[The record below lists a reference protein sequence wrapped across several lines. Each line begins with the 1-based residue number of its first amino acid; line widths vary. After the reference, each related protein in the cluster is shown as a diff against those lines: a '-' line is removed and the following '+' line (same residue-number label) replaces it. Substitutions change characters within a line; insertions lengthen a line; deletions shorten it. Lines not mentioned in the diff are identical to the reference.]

1 MANNNVNAQVDGA
14 KLTENNVDIKDLV
27 VVENSQAV
35 TTSLKIAEVFGKQH
49 KDVLKAIRNII
60 ATAQNCA
67 FVDNQVV
74 SGAFKRFEIEQPM
87 PVGDGIKNIPAY
99 VISRDGFSW
108 LAMGFT
114 GEKALAF
121 KIAYTNAFNAME
133 AKLRENQEQSLID
146 NNSETFSLV
155 EIVDGKAITTSLKVA
170 KVFEKP
176 HPEILRLISDLDCDF
191 EFRKQ
196 NLEIQLTVYKTPTGK
211 TRRETVRAMT
221 CAGFNRLVSQL
232 NGKKAAQMKEVY
244 LQAFYDAEQKIQTVV
259 PQTAQSV
266 DPKMPVI
273 DNPITKRF
281 FDLQVEH
288 DKLMSEISLSGQE
301 SMSDVTELLNDV
313 EKAHSLRY
321 NAISKLIMM
330 KSKHEAARLASLY
343 YHGVTDDE

>member
-1 MANNNVNAQVDGA
+1 MPNENVNAQANCATTV
-14 KLTENNVDIKDLV
+14 ENNNEFKDLV
-27 VVENSQAV
+27 VVENNQAV
-35 TTSLKIAEVFGKQH
+35 TTSLKIAETFGKEH
-49 KDVLKAIRNII
+49 KNVMAAIKSLECSELFRELNFKPSEYTYKNGNVVKTVPLYNI
-60 ATAQNCA
+60 T
-67 FVDNQVV
+67 
-74 SGAFKRFEIEQPM
+74 
-87 PVGDGIKNIPAY
+87 
-99 VISRDGFSW
+99 RDGVAM
-108 LAMGFT
+108 LAFGFT
-114 GEKALAF
+114 GKRAAHF
-121 KIAYTNAFNAME
+121 KEAYINAFNAME
-133 AKLRENQEQSLID
+133 AKLREIQEQSLID

-155 EIVDGKAITTSLKVA
+155 EIVDGRAITTSLKVA

-176 HPEILRLISDLDCDF
+176 HPEILRLISDLDCDY

-196 NLEIQLTVYKTPTGK
+196 NLEIQITVYKTPTGK

-259 PQTAQSV
+259 PQTTQSV

-288 DKLMSEISLSGQE
+288 DKLMSEISSCGQDAKC
-301 SMSDVTELLNDV
+301 DVDELLNDV

>member
-27 VVENSQAV
+27 VVENNQAV
-35 TTSLKIAEVFGKQH
+35 TTSLKIAEVFGKEH
-49 KDVLKAIRNII
+49 KNVIAAIKSLECSELFRELNFKPSEYTYKNGNVVKTVPLYNI
-60 ATAQNCA
+60 T
-67 FVDNQVV
+67 
-74 SGAFKRFEIEQPM
+74 
-87 PVGDGIKNIPAY
+87 
-99 VISRDGFSW
+99 RDGVAM
-108 LAMGFT
+108 LAFGFT
-114 GEKALAF
+114 GKRAAHF
-121 KIAYTNAFNAME
+121 KEAYINAFNKME
-133 AKLRENQEQSLID
+133 AKLREIQEQSLID

>member
-49 KDVLKAIRNII
+49 KDVLKAVKALDCSELFHERNF
-60 ATAQNCA
+60 APMSQNIKIG
-67 FVDNQVV
+67 N
-74 SGAFKRFEIEQPM
+74 GAERQIPYY
-87 PVGDGIKNIPAY
+87 NIT
-99 VISRDGFSW
+99 RDGVAM
-108 LAMGFT
+108 LAFGFT
-114 GEKALAF
+114 GKRAAHF
-121 KIAYTNAFNAME
+121 KEAYINAFNAME

-176 HPEILRLISDLDCDF
+176 HPEILRLISDLDCDY

-221 CAGFNRLVSQL
+221 FAGFSRLVAQMT
-232 NGKKAAQMKEVY
+232 GKKAAQMKDVY
-244 LQAFYDAEQKIQTVV
+244 LQAFYDAEEKIQTVV

-288 DKLMSEISLSGQE
+288 DKLLSEISSCGQE
-301 SMSDVTELLNDV
+301 TMCDVNDMLNDV
-313 EKAHSLRY
+313 EKAHTLRY

-330 KSKHEAARLASLY
+330 KSKQEAARLASLY
-343 YHGVTDDE
+343 FHGVTDDE

>member
-1 MANNNVNAQVDGA
+1 MKINIQETNQV
-14 KLTENNVDIKDLV
+14 ENNIEVKDLV
-27 VVENSQAV
+27 VVENNQAV
-35 TTSLKIAEVFGKQH
+35 TTSLKVAEVFGKQH
-49 KDVLKAIRNII
+49 KDVLKAIRNLVT
-60 ATAQNCA
+60 TAQNCA
-67 FVDNQVV
+67 LVDNQVV
-74 SGAFKRFEIEQPM
+74 ISAFKEIDLEQPM
-87 PVGDGIKNIPAY
+87 PVGNGFKKVPAY
-99 VISRDGFSW
+99 VMTRDGFTL

-114 GEKALAF
+114 GEKALSF
-121 KIAYTNAFNAME
+121 KLKYINAFNAME
-133 AKLRENQEQSLID
+133 SKLREIHEQSLID
-146 NNSETFSLV
+146 NKSETFSFV
-155 EIVDGKAITTSLKVA
+155 DIVDGRAITTSLKVA

-176 HPEILRLISDLDCDF
+176 HPEILRLISDLDCDY

-196 NLEIQLTVYKTPTGK
+196 NLELQLTVYKTPTGK

-232 NGKKAAQMKEVY
+232 NGKKAAQMKDVF

-301 SMSDVTELLNDV
+301 SMCDVTELLNDV

>member
-1 MANNNVNAQVDGA
+1 MSNRIVNAQVDGA

-35 TTSLKIAEVFGKQH
+35 TTSLKVAEVFGKEH
-49 KDVLKAIRNII
+49 KDVLKALKSLECSELFRERNF
-60 ATAQNCA
+60 ALSEYTY
-67 FVDNQVV
+67 
-74 SGAFKRFEIEQPM
+74 
-87 PVGDGIKNIPAY
+87 KNGNITKTVPLY
-99 VISRDGFSW
+99 YITRDGVAM
-108 LAMGFT
+108 LAFGFT
-114 GEKALAF
+114 GKRAAHF
-121 KIAYTNAFNAME
+121 KEAYINAFNAME
-133 AKLRENQEQSLID
+133 SKLREIHEQSLID

-155 EIVDGKAITTSLKVA
+155 EIVEGRAITTSLKVA

-176 HPEILRLISDLDCDF
+176 HPEILRLISNLDCDY

-221 CAGFNRLVSQL
+221 FAGFSRLVAQMT
-232 NGKKAAQMKEVY
+232 GKKAAQMKDVY
-244 LQAFYDAEQKIQTVV
+244 LQAFYDAEEKIQTVT
-259 PQTAQSV
+259 PQPSKPV

-288 DKLMSEISLSGQE
+288 DKLLSEISSCGQE
-301 SMSDVTELLNDV
+301 TMCDVNDILNDV
-313 EKAHSLRY
+313 EKAHTLRY

-330 KSKHEAARLASLY
+330 KSKQEAARLASLY
-343 YHGVTDDE
+343 YHGVTEDE

>member
-1 MANNNVNAQVDGA
+1 MSNNNVNAQVNGA

-49 KDVLKAIRNII
+49 KDVLKAVKALDCSELFHERNF
-60 ATAQNCA
+60 APMSQNIKIG
-67 FVDNQVV
+67 N
-74 SGAFKRFEIEQPM
+74 GAERQIPYY
-87 PVGDGIKNIPAY
+87 NIT
-99 VISRDGFSW
+99 RDGVAM
-108 LAMGFT
+108 LAFGFT
-114 GEKALAF
+114 GKRAAHF
-121 KIAYTNAFNAME
+121 KEAYINAFNAME

-176 HPEILRLISDLDCDF
+176 HPEILRLISDLDCDY

-196 NLEIQLTVYKTPTGK
+196 NLEIQITVYKTPTGK